1 MKIMQWKR
9 IITISIPSA
18 VALLYSVLA
27 IVISGQGSDKVLA
40 PFASVDIRERF
51 PYDAVQVLLI
61 FPFAAS
67 YYWNRQVRDR
77 EKRALAKP
85 LVRWAVGLLVLAV
98 FLAVAFR
105 PSGERAY
112 AALYYLLI
120 VACGEEYVFRGFLYK
135 TLRDNLPF
143 GKAVII
149 SGLVFGLAHGLFQ
162 FAVLQQPWTVVASY
176 LGGGIVGALLFA
188 WLLEWTGAIAV
199 PISIH
204 WFLDFC
210 GYLV

>member
-40 PFASVDIRERF
+40 PSASVDIRERF

-85 LVRWAVGLLVLAV
+85 LVRWA
-98 FLAVAFR
+98 
-105 PSGERAY
+105 SGERAY

-188 WLLEWTGAIAV
+188 WLLERTGAIAV

>member
-98 FLAVAFR
+98 FL
-105 PSGERAY
+105 
-112 AALYYLLI
+112 
-120 VACGEEYVFRGFLYK
+120 
-135 TLRDNLPF
+135 LPVG
-143 GKAVII
+143 GKALCFLRREVG
-149 SGLVFGLAHGLFQ
+149 SGLL
-162 FAVLQQPWTVVASY
+162 
-176 LGGGIVGALLFA
+176 
-188 WLLEWTGAIAV
+188 
-199 PISIH
+199 
-204 WFLDFC
+204 
-210 GYLV
+210 

>member
-1 MKIMQWKR
+1 MQWKR

-162 FAVLQQPWTVVASY
+162 FAAALDGRSQLSGRRNRRRASFC
-176 LGGGIVGALLFA
+176 LAAGTDRRDCGA
-188 WLLEWTGAIAV
+188 
-199 PISIH
+199 
-204 WFLDFC
+204 DFHS
-210 GYLV
+210 LVS

>member
-98 FLAVAFR
+98 FL
-105 PSGERAY
+105 
-112 AALYYLLI
+112 
-120 VACGEEYVFRGFLYK
+120 
-135 TLRDNLPF
+135 LPVG
-143 GKAVII
+143 GKALCFLRREVG
-149 SGLVFGLAHGLFQ
+149 SGL
-162 FAVLQQPWTVVASY
+162 LQR
-176 LGGGIVGALLFA
+176 GKLL
-188 WLLEWTGAIAV
+188 
-199 PISIH
+199 
-204 WFLDFC
+204 
-210 GYLV
+210 